1 MWQDFNKKCWRKLS
15 LKYHPDKGG
24 DVTTQTDL
32 NNCADKKEL
41 RRPPLA
47 KDKNALSSTSSK
59 SSKVVKG
66 GAAARGTC
74 SSDLR
79 PLNILFFCATIAL
92 GVPSEMYASAW
103 SYAQTFVLI
112 GVAYFND
119 VFSSIWGNF
128 EDVFRWI
135 WPNKVS
141 NSSEAATAA
150 AKAKKIAVGLCTA
163 RQLWKHGP
171 AAASDVWFAFKNLF
185 GVADLETMERL
196 CGKENGQK
204 LYKEINDFEGQTFE
218 QKFEKYR
225 QEQLDK
231 FRAES
236 PLHRKEFIGAI
247 VVLATATLYCLAND
261 VSYLSEL
268 PFAFAFAGMLIYRVV
283 EDEIDDAFQRFVC
296 ETP

>member
-59 SSKVVKG
+59 SSKLVKG

-103 SYAQTFVLI
+103 SYAQTFVGFVILVVKQNTWQKI
-112 GVAYFND
+112 WTQATD
-119 VFSSIWGNF
+119 VSTS
-128 EDVFRWI
+128 D
-135 WPNKVS
+135 
-141 NSSEAATAA
+141 
-150 AKAKKIAVGLCTA
+150 KAKIAVGLCTA

-171 AAASDVWFAFKNLF
+171 AAASDALSGLTGWWYGTSDVKK
-185 GVADLETMERL
+185 MERL

-204 LYKEINDFEGQTFE
+204 LYEEINKINDFEGQTFE

-225 QEQLDK
+225 QQRLET

-247 VVLATATLYCLAND
+247 VVLATATLYCVAND

-296 ETP
+296 ERPATD